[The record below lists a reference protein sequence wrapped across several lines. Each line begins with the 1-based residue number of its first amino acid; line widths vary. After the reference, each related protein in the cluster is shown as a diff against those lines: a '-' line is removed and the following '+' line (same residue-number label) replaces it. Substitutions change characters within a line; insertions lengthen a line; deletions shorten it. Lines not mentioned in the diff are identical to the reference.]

1 MYLSKAMDRTG
12 WAADV
17 RLLSLAGCLAT
28 TTLGCTKFASE
39 FDSLEGEGG
48 DETRIAALEA
58 APGDWS
64 CISDAPSRVADS
76 SAPVPLTYAFRATD
90 FVTGAAVSDVQV
102 RACFRPDVGCDSPA
116 TPYLAPESDGK
127 VRVKLDSGFNGYLE
141 VTSEGMLPVLL
152 FFAAEWSSEFLAAL
166 EQAPLQLLP
175 VPALQ
180 ALGDSARV
188 QLDPGGGVL
197 GINTFDCAGSS
208 ASGVRLEVDSR
219 AVPYAFVNDL
229 PVLNQDV
236 TSEQGLAGFV
246 NVSPGVVVLRGFPQG
261 SSSPLTVETLLV
273 RGAWVTNVS
282 LLPGFVR

>member
-1 MYLSKAMDRTG
+1 
-12 WAADV
+12 
-17 RLLSLAGCLAT
+17 LA
-28 TTLGCTKFASE
+28 CTKFASE
-39 FDSLEGEGG
+39 FDTLPGESE
-48 DETRIAALEA
+48 ETRVSALETGR
-58 APGDWS
+58 GDWS
-64 CISDAPSRVADS
+64 CVSDAASLGGDA
-76 SAPVPLTYAFRATD
+76 SAAVPLTYAFSAAD
-90 FVTGAAVSDVQV
+90 FVTGVVISDVQV
-102 RACFRPDVGCDSPA
+102 RACFRPDVGCESPA
-116 TPYLAPESDGK
+116 TAYLAPESDGK
-127 VRVKLDSGFNGYLE
+127 VRVKLYSGFNGYLE

-152 FFAAEWSSEFLAAL
+152 FFAAEWSAEFLAAL
-166 EQAPLQLLP
+166 EQTPLQLLP

-197 GINTFDCAGSS
+197 GVNAFDCAGSA
-208 ASGVRLEVDSR
+208 ASGVRLEVDSK

-261 SSSPLTVETLLV
+261 TTSPLTVETLLV
-273 RGAWVTNVS
+273 RGGWLTSVS

>member
-1 MYLSKAMDRTG
+1 MCLSNGWDPTGATAYLG
-12 WAADV
+12 
-17 RLLSLAGCLAT
+17 LSCCLALAS
-28 TTLGCTKFASE
+28 LGCTEFASE
-39 FDSLEGEGG
+39 FDTLPAEAGE
-48 DETRIAALEA
+48 ETRVVNLET
-58 APGDWS
+58 PGDWS
-64 CISDAPSRVADS
+64 CASDARPLGSAS
-76 SAPVPLTYAFRATD
+76 SASVPLTYAFSPVD
-90 FVTGAAVSDVQV
+90 FVTGAAVSNVRV
-102 RACFRPDVGCDSPA
+102 RACFRPDVGCDSPE

-127 VRVKLDSGFNGYLE
+127 VRVPLYSGFNGYLE
-141 VTSEGMLPVLL
+141 VTSDGMLPVLL
-152 FFAAEWSSEFLAAL
+152 FFASEWSVEFLAAL
-166 EQAPLQLLP
+166 DQAPLQLLP

-197 GINTFDCAGSS
+197 GINTFDCVGAS

-246 NVSPGVVVLRGFPQG
+246 NVSPGVVVLRGFSPG

-273 RGAWVTNVS
+273 RSAWLTSVS